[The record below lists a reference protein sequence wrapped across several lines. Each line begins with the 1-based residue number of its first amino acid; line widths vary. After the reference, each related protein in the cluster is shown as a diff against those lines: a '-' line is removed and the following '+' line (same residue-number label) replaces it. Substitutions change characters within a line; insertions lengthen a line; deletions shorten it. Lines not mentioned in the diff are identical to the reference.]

1 LNEAAWQFSITHS
14 HAAAALTFGIPIISV
29 TIDDAAPHLLRGR
42 YRPRRA
48 WAWMPWWSCVS
59 LALSAKHISAVPSV
73 EDRIRRIAAALLDRG
88 ALTGEEIFELSG
100 SAVE

>member
-1 LNEAAWQFSITHS
+1 
-14 HAAAALTFGIPIISV
+14 
-29 TIDDAAPHLLRGR
+29 
-42 YRPRRA
+42 
-48 WAWMPWWSCVS
+48 
-59 LALSAKHISAVPSV
+59 VPSV